1 MVATL
6 QAPNGER
13 SQYTHGLVTG
23 SQEMEA
29 HYSLLPWCHIH
40 HIACLLILIWYSYY
54 KMLAEFYYIY
64 LKIYRSHYL
73 LPKGIA
79 YEVIL
84 RQIKLDLRNAYWKY
98 DYFLSTTKYR
108 RICVFLFPNI
118 ALCLVIVL
126 HLGQLIL
133 TTGVRSLDLM
143 MSLFHYSILVF
154 MRNVLAVL
162 LNLASV
168 IWHVLLARFELE
180 TINFHHAFCFYLF
193 FESGFIEI
201 RVLDI
206 SRHFF
211 GQK

>member
-1 MVATL
+1 M
-6 QAPNGER
+6 
-13 SQYTHGLVTG
+13 S
-23 SQEMEA
+23 
-29 HYSLLPWCHIH
+29 
-40 HIACLLILIWYSYY
+40 SY
-54 KMLAEFYYIY
+54 I
-64 LKIYRSHYL
+64 
-73 LPKGIA
+73 
-79 YEVIL
+79 
-84 RQIKLDLRNAYWKY
+84 
-98 DYFLSTTKYR
+98 
-108 RICVFLFPNI
+108 
-118 ALCLVIVL
+118 IVL

-201 RVLDI
+201 IVLDI

-211 GQK
+211 GQKWLSRENKNSTVLNHVYLEFIQGKGIIHYNTMSTFIDNQFWCIIEYTYYIFRP